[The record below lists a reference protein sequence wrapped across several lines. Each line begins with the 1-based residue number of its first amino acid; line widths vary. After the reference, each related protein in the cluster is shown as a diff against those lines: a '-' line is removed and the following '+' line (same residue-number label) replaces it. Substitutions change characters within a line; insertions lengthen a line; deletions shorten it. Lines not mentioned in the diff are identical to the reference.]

1 MFVLKGQLLNVF
13 ETPKGTSK
21 DGEKYGGDDKIQVLH
36 EVHLKNGEKRM
47 DLETLSVPDASVY
60 KDKIGQQIA
69 INVLLSVWQGKLM
82 VKAA

>member
-1 MFVLKGQLLNVF
+1 MFVLQGKLLNVF

-36 EVHLKNGEKRM
+36 EVQLKNGEKRM
-47 DLETLSVPDASVY
+47 DLETLSVPDAAVY
-60 KDKIGQQIA
+60 RDKIGQNVA